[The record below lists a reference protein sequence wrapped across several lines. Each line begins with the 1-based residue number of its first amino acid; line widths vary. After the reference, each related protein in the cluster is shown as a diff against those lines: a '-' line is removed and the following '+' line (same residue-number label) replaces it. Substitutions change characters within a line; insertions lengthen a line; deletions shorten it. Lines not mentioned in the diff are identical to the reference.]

1 MIANNIVTDL
11 LGVSLADYLPESLHW
26 LTNTVA
32 GVPMWLAAL
41 AYLIGLFLLAV
52 VLS

>member
-1 MIANNIVTDL
+1 MIANNIVTDW
-11 LGVSLADYLPESLHW
+11 LGVSLADYLPEGLHW

-41 AYLIGLFLLAV
+41 VYLLGLFLLAV
-52 VLS
+52 IAS